1 MKEEF
6 NDYSKNYNHLLKS
19 LCNILK
25 ERSNKESSYATFLQ
39 TELVSVG
46 LNEYFPFN
54 ITEIYND
61 DIFLI
66 NPTTIKVNKSG
77 VYHIIYKIPVNIEDK
92 KDHIEQSIG
101 LYINNVLQKNIQRT
115 FGVIDLTYKKSMS
128 IIGDDIIYIPENTL
142 LQLKNNG
149 FSNKSKDITICN
161 KEGRSASINIVKIG

>member
-6 NDYSKNYNHLLKS
+6 NDCNKNYNHLLKN

-39 TELVSVG
+39 TEWVSVG

-54 ITEIYND
+54 ITDIYNE
-61 DIFLI
+61 DIFLV

-92 KDHIEQSIG
+92 KDHLEQSIG

-115 FGVIDLTYKKSMS
+115 FGVIDPDYKNCMS

-149 FSNKSKDITICN
+149 FSNKSKNINSYN
-161 KEGRSASINIVKIG
+161 KEGSSASINIVKIG

>member
-6 NDYSKNYNHLLKS
+6 NDYSKNYNHLLKN

-39 TELVSVG
+39 TQLVNVG
-46 LNEYFPFN
+46 LNECFPFN
-54 ITEIYND
+54 ITDIYND
-61 DIFLI
+61 DIFLT

-77 VYHIIYKIPVNIEDK
+77 VYHIIYKIPVNIEGK
-92 KDHIEQSIG
+92 KDPIEQSIG

-115 FGVIDLTYKKSMS
+115 FGAIDPTYKNCMS

-149 FSNKSKDITICN
+149 FSNKSKNITSYN
-161 KEGRSASINIVKIG
+161 KEGRSANINIVKIG

>member
-6 NDYSKNYNHLLKS
+6 NDCNKNYNHLLKS

-39 TELVSVG
+39 TEWVSVG

-54 ITEIYND
+54 ITDIYNE
-61 DIFLI
+61 DIFLV

-92 KDHIEQSIG
+92 KDHLEQSIG

-115 FGVIDLTYKKSMS
+115 FGVIDPDYKNCMS

-149 FSNKSKDITICN
+149 FSNKSKNINSYN
-161 KEGRSASINIVKIG
+161 KEGSGASINIVKIG

>member
-77 VYHIIYKIPVNIEDK
+77 VYHIIYKFPVNIEDK

-115 FGVIDLTYKKSMS
+115 FGVIDTTYKKSMS

>member
-6 NDYSKNYNHLLKS
+6 NDCNKNYNHLLKS

-39 TELVSVG
+39 TEWVRVG

-54 ITEIYND
+54 ITDIYNE
-61 DIFLI
+61 DIFLV

-92 KDHIEQSIG
+92 QDHLEQSIG

-115 FGVIDLTYKKSMS
+115 FGVIDPDYKNCMS

-149 FSNKSKDITICN
+149 FSNKSKNINSYN
-161 KEGRSASINIVKIG
+161 KEGSSASINIVKIG

>member
-6 NDYSKNYNHLLKS
+6 NDCNKNYNHLLKS

-39 TELVSVG
+39 TEWVSVG

-54 ITEIYND
+54 ITDIYNE
-61 DIFLI
+61 DIFLV

-92 KDHIEQSIG
+92 KDHLEQSIG

-115 FGVIDLTYKKSMS
+115 FGVIDPDYKNCMS

-149 FSNKSKDITICN
+149 FSNKSKNINSYN
-161 KEGRSASINIVKIG
+161 KEDSSASINIVKIG

>member
-6 NDYSKNYNHLLKS
+6 NDCNKNYNHLLKS

-39 TELVSVG
+39 TEWVSVG

-66 NPTTIKVNKSG
+66 NPTTLKVNKSG

-92 KDHIEQSIG
+92 KDHLEQSIG

-115 FGVIDLTYKKSMS
+115 FGVIDPDYKNCMS

-149 FSNKSKDITICN
+149 FSNKSKNINSYN
-161 KEGRSASINIVKIG
+161 KEGSSASINIVKIG

>member
-6 NDYSKNYNHLLKS
+6 NDCNKNYNHLLKS

-39 TELVSVG
+39 TEWVSVG
-46 LNEYFPFN
+46 L
-54 ITEIYND
+54 
-61 DIFLI
+61 
-66 NPTTIKVNKSG
+66 
-77 VYHIIYKIPVNIEDK
+77 YHIIYKIPVNIEDK
-92 KDHIEQSIG
+92 KDHLEQSIG

-115 FGVIDLTYKKSMS
+115 FGVIDPDYKNCMS

-149 FSNKSKDITICN
+149 FSNKSKNINSYN
-161 KEGRSASINIVKIG
+161 KEGSSASINIVKIG